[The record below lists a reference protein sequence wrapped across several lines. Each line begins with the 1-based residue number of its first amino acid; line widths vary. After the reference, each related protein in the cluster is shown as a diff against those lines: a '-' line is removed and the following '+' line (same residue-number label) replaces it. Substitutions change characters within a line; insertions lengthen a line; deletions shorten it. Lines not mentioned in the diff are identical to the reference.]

1 MDTQTIINRIASLV
15 GLDKQVK
22 LGGDVYG
29 KLEDGAAVA
38 TDSFEVGSV
47 LFVLSEEGNK
57 SLAPDADHKIYL
69 PTSNGSKLFQI
80 TTVGG
85 VITSLDLAPNPGK
98 ELNMKQEN
106 LAENSSVGVVTSPK
120 PKEDNMVDPAML
132 PNVKSELAMED
143 VASRMDEMAAE
154 VKQLRDDIANI
165 YAKME
170 GKSEDEEDMEKV
182 DMKMDSYNEEGKVK
196 DILKGGVGVGGQGK
210 PNDGGPSK
218 YNMSAQKKFTGAP
231 VEEAKPLA
239 GLLKTN
245 KTENAMTRVF
255 AKMANSKI

>member
-1 MDTQTIINRIASLV
+1 MDTQTIINKIASLV

-22 LGGDVYG
+22 LGGGVYG
-29 KLEDGAAVA
+29 KLEDGGAVM
-38 TDSFEVGSV
+38 TDSFQVGNV
-47 LFVLSEEGNK
+47 LFVVSEDGTK

-69 PTSNGSKLFQI
+69 PTENGSKLYQI
-80 TTVGG
+80 TTKDG
-85 VITSLDLAPNPGK
+85 VISQLELQPNPGK

-106 LAENSSVGVVTSPK
+106 LAQNDLVGAITSPK
-120 PKEDNMVDPAML
+120 PKEDNMENPSEL

-154 VKQLRDDIANI
+154 IKQLRDDIANI
-165 YAKME
+165 YSKVE
-170 GKSEDEEDMEKV
+170 PKEDMEKMAIESKDEKSAV
-182 DMKMDSYNEEGKVK
+182 D
-196 DILKGGVGVGGQGK
+196 DILKKGLGAGGQGK

-231 VEEAKPLA
+231 VEEQKPLA
-239 GLLKTN
+239 GLLRTN
-245 KTENAMTRVF
+245 KTESAMTRVF

>member
-85 VITSLDLAPNPGK
+85 VITSLDLAPQPGK
-98 ELNMKQEN
+98 ELNMKKEN
-106 LAENSSVGVVTSPK
+106 LEENSSVGVVTSPK
-120 PKEDNMVDPAML
+120 PKEDNMEDPKDL

-170 GKSEDEEDMEKV
+170 GKSEDMGMEENMEAQV
-182 DMKMDSYNEEGKVK
+182 SNEEAKVK

-231 VEEAKPLA
+231 AAEAKPLE
-239 GLLKTN
+239 GLFKSN
-245 KTENAMTRVF
+245 KVENAMSRVF
-255 AKMANSKI
+255 SKMANSKI

>member
-1 MDTQTIINRIASLV
+1 
-15 GLDKQVK
+15 
-22 LGGDVYG
+22 
-29 KLEDGAAVA
+29 
-38 TDSFEVGSV
+38 
-47 LFVLSEEGNK
+47 
-57 SLAPDADHKIYL
+57 
-69 PTSNGSKLFQI
+69 
-80 TTVGG
+80 
-85 VITSLDLAPNPGK
+85 
-98 ELNMKQEN
+98 
-106 LAENSSVGVVTSPK
+106 
-120 PKEDNMVDPAML
+120 
-132 PNVKSELAMED
+132 MED

-165 YAKME
+165 YSKMNGE
-170 GKSEDEEDMEKV
+170 KEEDMEQ
-182 DMKMDSYNEEGKVK
+182 DMEAQVSNEDAKVK

-231 VEEAKPLA
+231 VEENKPLA

>member
-1 MDTQTIINRIASLV
+1 MDTQSIINKIASLV
-15 GLDKQVK
+15 GLEKQVK

-38 TDSFEVGSV
+38 TDSFEVGSI
-47 LFVLSEEGNK
+47 LFVLGEEGGK
-57 SLAPDADHKIYL
+57 SLAPDADHRIYL

-85 VITSLDLAPNPGK
+85 VITSLDLAPQPGK

-106 LAENSSVGVVTSPK
+106 LAENDLVGAITSPK
-120 PKEDNMVDPAML
+120 PKEDNMEDPKDL

-154 VKQLRDDIANI
+154 IKQLRDDIANI
-165 YAKME
+165 YSKVE
-170 GKSEDEEDMEKV
+170 PKEDMEKMGMESKDEKSVV
-182 DMKMDSYNEEGKVK
+182 DDV
-196 DILKGGVGVGGQGK
+196 LKKGLGAGGQGK

-231 VEEAKPLA
+231 VEEQKPLA
-239 GLLKTN
+239 GLLRTN
-245 KTENAMTRVF
+245 KTESAMTRVF

>member
-1 MDTQTIINRIASLV
+1 MDTQSIINKIATLV

-22 LGGDVYG
+22 LAGDVYG
-29 KLEDGAAVA
+29 KLEDGGAVA
-38 TDSFEVGSV
+38 TDSFQVGNV
-47 LFVLSEEGNK
+47 LFVISEAGNK

-69 PTSNGSKLFQI
+69 PTENGSKLYQI
-80 TTVGG
+80 TTKDG
-85 VITSLDLAPNPGK
+85 IMTQIELQPNPGK

-120 PKEDNMVDPAML
+120 PKEDNMENPQDL

-170 GKSEDEEDMEKV
+170 GKSEDMGMEEMSEQT
-182 DMKMDSYNEEGKVK
+182 YNEESKVK

-231 VEEAKPLA
+231 AAEAKPLE
-239 GLLKTN
+239 GLFKSN
-245 KTENAMTRVF
+245 KVENAMSRVF
-255 AKMANSKI
+255 SKMANSKI

>member
-1 MDTQTIINRIASLV
+1 MDTQTIINKIASLV

-22 LGGDVYG
+22 LGGGVYG
-29 KLEDGAAVA
+29 KLEDGGAVM
-38 TDSFEVGSV
+38 TDSFQVGNV
-47 LFVLSEEGNK
+47 LFVVSEDGTK

-69 PTSNGSKLFQI
+69 PTENGSKLYQI
-80 TTVGG
+80 TTKDG
-85 VITSLDLAPNPGK
+85 VISQLELQPNPGK

-106 LAENSSVGVVTSPK
+106 LAENSSVGVITSPK
-120 PKEDNMVDPAML
+120 PKEDNMENPSEL

-154 VKQLRDDIANI
+154 IKQLRDDIANI
-165 YAKME
+165 YSKVE
-170 GKSEDEEDMEKV
+170 PKEDMEKMGMESKDEKSAV
-182 DMKMDSYNEEGKVK
+182 D
-196 DILKGGVGVGGQGK
+196 DILKKGLGAGGQGK

-231 VEEAKPLA
+231 VEEQKPLA
-239 GLLKTN
+239 GLLRTN
-245 KTENAMTRVF
+245 KTESAMTRVF

>member
-1 MDTQTIINRIASLV
+1 MDTQTIINKIATLV

-22 LGGDVYG
+22 LAGDVYG
-29 KLEDGAAVA
+29 KLEDGTAVA
-38 TDSFEVGSV
+38 TDSFQVGNV
-47 LFVLSEEGNK
+47 LFVISEAGNK
-57 SLAPDADHKIYL
+57 ALAPDADHKIYL
-69 PTSNGSKLFQI
+69 PTENGSKLYQI
-80 TTVGG
+80 TTKDG
-85 VITSLDLAPNPGK
+85 IMTQIELQPNPGK

-132 PNVKSELAMED
+132 PNVKSELAVED

-154 VKQLRDDIANI
+154 IKQLRDDIANI
-165 YAKME
+165 YSKME
-170 GKSEDEEDMEKV
+170 PKEKEEMEQDMSME
-182 DMKMDSYNEEGKVK
+182 SYNEDAKVK

-239 GLLKTN
+239 GLLRTN

>member
-1 MDTQTIINRIASLV
+1 MTQIEL
-15 GLDKQVK
+15 Q
-22 LGGDVYG
+22 
-29 KLEDGAAVA
+29 
-38 TDSFEVGSV
+38 
-47 LFVLSEEGNK
+47 
-57 SLAPDADHKIYL
+57 
-69 PTSNGSKLFQI
+69 
-80 TTVGG
+80 
-85 VITSLDLAPNPGK
+85 PNPGK

-106 LAENSSVGVVTSPK
+106 LAENALEGAITSPK
-120 PKEDNMVDPAML
+120 PKYDNEVKNPQDL

-170 GKSEDEEDMEKV
+170 GKSEDMEQDMEAQV
-182 DMKMDSYNEEGKVK
+182 SNEDAKVK

-231 VEEAKPLA
+231 AAEAKPLE
-239 GLLKTN
+239 GLFKSN
-245 KTENAMTRVF
+245 KVENAMSRVF
-255 AKMANSKI
+255 SKMANSKI

>member
-1 MDTQTIINRIASLV
+1 MDTQSIINKIASLV
-15 GLDKQVK
+15 GLEKQVK

-38 TDSFEVGSV
+38 TDSFEVGSI
-47 LFVLSEEGNK
+47 LFVLGEEGGK
-57 SLAPDADHKIYL
+57 SLAPDADHRIYL

-85 VITSLDLAPNPGK
+85 VITSLDLAPQPGK

-106 LAENSSVGVVTSPK
+106 LAENDLVGAITSPK
-120 PKEDNMVDPAML
+120 PKEDNKENPKDL

-154 VKQLRDDIANI
+154 IKHLRDDIANI
-165 YAKME
+165 YSKVE
-170 GKSEDEEDMEKV
+170 PKEDMEKMEAETKDEKSAV
-182 DMKMDSYNEEGKVK
+182 DEIQK
-196 DILKGGVGVGGQGK
+196 KGLGAGGQGK

-231 VEEAKPLA
+231 VEEQKPLA
-239 GLLKTN
+239 GLLRTN
-245 KTENAMTRVF
+245 KTESAMTRVF

>member
-85 VITSLDLAPNPGK
+85 VITSLDLAPQPGK
-98 ELNMKQEN
+98 ELNMKKEN
-106 LAENSSVGVVTSPK
+106 LEENSSVGVVTSPK
-120 PKEDNMVDPAML
+120 PKEDNMEDPKDL

-154 VKQLRDDIANI
+154 IKQLRDDIANI
-165 YAKME
+165 YSKVE
-170 GKSEDEEDMEKV
+170 PKEDMEKMGMESKDEKSAV
-182 DMKMDSYNEEGKVK
+182 D
-196 DILKGGVGVGGQGK
+196 DILKKGLGAGGQGK

-218 YNMSAQKKFTGAP
+218 YNMSASKKFTGAP
-231 VEEAKPLA
+231 VEEQKPLA
-239 GLLKTN
+239 GLLRTN
-245 KTENAMTRVF
+245 KTESAMTRVF

>member
-1 MDTQTIINRIASLV
+1 MDTQSIINKIATLV

-22 LGGDVYG
+22 LAGDVYG
-29 KLEDGAAVA
+29 KLEDGGAVA
-38 TDSFEVGSV
+38 TDSFQVGNV
-47 LFVLSEEGNK
+47 LFVISEAGNK

-69 PTSNGSKLFQI
+69 PTENGSKLYQI
-80 TTVGG
+80 TTKDG
-85 VITSLDLAPNPGK
+85 IMTQIELQPNPGK

-120 PKEDNMVDPAML
+120 PKEDNMENPKDL

-170 GKSEDEEDMEKV
+170 GKSEDMGMEENMEAQV
-182 DMKMDSYNEEGKVK
+182 SNEEAKVK

-231 VEEAKPLA
+231 AAEAKPLE
-239 GLLKTN
+239 GLLKSN
-245 KTENAMTRVF
+245 KVENAMSRVF

>member
-1 MDTQTIINRIASLV
+1 MDTQNIINKIAALV

-22 LGGDVYG
+22 LAGDVYG

-38 TDSFEVGSV
+38 TDSFQVGNV
-47 LFVLSEEGNK
+47 LFVISEAGSK

-69 PTSNGSKLFQI
+69 PTENGSKLYQI
-80 TTVGG
+80 TTKDG
-85 VITSLDLAPNPGK
+85 IMTQIELQPNPGK

-106 LAENSSVGVVTSPK
+106 LAENSSVGVITSPK

-165 YAKME
+165 YSKMNGE
-170 GKSEDEEDMEKV
+170 KEEDMEQ
-182 DMKMDSYNEEGKVK
+182 DMEAQVSNEDAKVK

-231 VEEAKPLA
+231 VEENKPLA

>member
-1 MDTQTIINRIASLV
+1 MDEKSLIQKIAALV
-15 GLDKQVK
+15 GLDKQVN
-22 LGGDVYG
+22 LAGDVYG

-38 TDSFEVGSV
+38 TDSFQVGNV
-47 LFVLSEEGNK
+47 LFVISEAGNK

-69 PTSNGSKLFQI
+69 PTENGSKLYQI
-80 TTVGG
+80 TTKDG
-85 VITSLDLAPNPGK
+85 IMTQIELQPNPGK

-170 GKSEDEEDMEKV
+170 GKSEEDMEK
-182 DMKMDSYNEEGKVK
+182 MSEESYNEESKVK

-231 VEEAKPLA
+231 AAEAKSFE
-239 GLLKTN
+239 GLLKSN
-245 KTENAMTRVF
+245 KQENAMSRVF
-255 AKMANSKI
+255 SKMANSRI

>member
-29 KLEDGAAVA
+29 KLEDGAAVD

-85 VITSLDLAPNPGK
+85 VITSLDLAPQPGK
-98 ELNMKQEN
+98 ELNMKKEN
-106 LAENSSVGVVTSPK
+106 LEENSSVGVVTSPK
-120 PKEDNMVDPAML
+120 PKEDNMEDPKDL

-170 GKSEDEEDMEKV
+170 GKSEDMGMEENMEAQV
-182 DMKMDSYNEEGKVK
+182 SNEEAKVK

-231 VEEAKPLA
+231 APEAKPLE
-239 GLLKTN
+239 GLFKSN
-245 KTENAMTRVF
+245 KVENAMSRVF
-255 AKMANSKI
+255 SKMANSKI

>member
-1 MDTQTIINRIASLV
+1 MDTQSIINKIASLV

-22 LGGDVYG
+22 LGSGVYG
-29 KLEDGAAVA
+29 KLEDGGAVM
-38 TDSFEVGSV
+38 TDAFNVGNV
-47 LFVLSEEGNK
+47 LFVVSEDGSK

-69 PTSNGSKLFQI
+69 PTENGSKLYQI
-80 TTVGG
+80 TTKEG
-85 VITSLDLAPNPGK
+85 IMTQIELQPNPGK

-106 LAENSSVGVVTSPK
+106 LQNDLVGAITSPK
-120 PKEDNMVDPAML
+120 PKEDNMEDPKDL

-154 VKQLRDDIANI
+154 IKQLRDDIANI
-165 YAKME
+165 YSKVE
-170 GKSEDEEDMEKV
+170 PKEDMEKMGMESKDEKSVV
-182 DMKMDSYNEEGKVK
+182 DDV
-196 DILKGGVGVGGQGK
+196 LKKGLGAGGQGK

-231 VEEAKPLA
+231 VEEQKPLA
-239 GLLKTN
+239 GLLRTN
-245 KTENAMTRVF
+245 KTESAMTRVF

>member
-1 MDTQTIINRIASLV
+1 MDTQTIINKIAALV

-22 LGGDVYG
+22 LAGDVYG

-38 TDSFEVGSV
+38 TDSFQVGNV
-47 LFVLSEEGNK
+47 LFVISEAGSK

-69 PTSNGSKLFQI
+69 PTENGSKLYQI
-80 TTVGG
+80 TTKDG
-85 VITSLDLAPNPGK
+85 IMTQIELQPNPGK

-106 LAENSSVGVVTSPK
+106 LAENSSVGVITSPK

-170 GKSEDEEDMEKV
+170 GKSEDMEQDMEAQV
-182 DMKMDSYNEEGKVK
+182 SNEEGKVK
-196 DILKGGVGVGGQGK
+196 DILKGGVGVGGQGM

-231 VEEAKPLA
+231 VEENKPLA

>member
-1 MDTQTIINRIASLV
+1 MDTQSIINRIAALV
-15 GLDKQVK
+15 GLDKQVN
-22 LGGDVYG
+22 LAGDVYG
-29 KLEDGAAVA
+29 KLEDGTAVA
-38 TDSFEVGSV
+38 TDSFQVGNV
-47 LFVLSEEGNK
+47 LFVISEAGNK

-69 PTSNGSKLFQI
+69 PTENGSKLYQI
-80 TTVGG
+80 TTKEG
-85 VITSLDLAPNPGK
+85 IMTQIELQPNPGK

-106 LAENSSVGVVTSPK
+106 LAMDPNEVKVNPDMIEGEK
-120 PKEDNMVDPAML
+120 PEIDKEVNTEKV
-132 PNVKSELAMED
+132 NMED

-170 GKSEDEEDMEKV
+170 GKKEDMEQ
-182 DMKMDSYNEEGKVK
+182 DMEAQVSNEEAKVK

-231 VEEAKPLA
+231 APEAKPLE
-239 GLLKTN
+239 GLLKSN
-245 KTENAMTRVF
+245 KTENAMSRVF

>member
-85 VITSLDLAPNPGK
+85 VITSLDLAPQPGK
-98 ELNMKQEN
+98 ELNMKKEN
-106 LAENSSVGVVTSPK
+106 LEENSSVGVVTSPK
-120 PKEDNMVDPAML
+120 PKEDNMEDPKDL

-170 GKSEDEEDMEKV
+170 GKSEDMGMEENMEAQV
-182 DMKMDSYNEEGKVK
+182 SNEEAKVK

-231 VEEAKPLA
+231 APEAKPLE
-239 GLLKTN
+239 GLFKSN
-245 KTENAMTRVF
+245 KVENAMSRVF
-255 AKMANSKI
+255 SKMANSKI

>member
-22 LGGDVYG
+22 LGGDVYC

-38 TDSFEVGSV
+38 TDSFVVGSV

-85 VITSLDLAPNPGK
+85 VITSLDLAPQPGK
-98 ELNMKQEN
+98 ELNMKKEN
-106 LAENSSVGVVTSPK
+106 LEENSSVGVVTSPK
-120 PKEDNMVDPAML
+120 PKEDNMEDPKDL

-170 GKSEDEEDMEKV
+170 GKSEDMGMEENMEAQV
-182 DMKMDSYNEEGKVK
+182 SNEEAKVK

-231 VEEAKPLA
+231 APEAKPLE
-239 GLLKTN
+239 GLFKSN
-245 KTENAMTRVF
+245 KVENAMSRVF
-255 AKMANSKI
+255 SKMANSKI